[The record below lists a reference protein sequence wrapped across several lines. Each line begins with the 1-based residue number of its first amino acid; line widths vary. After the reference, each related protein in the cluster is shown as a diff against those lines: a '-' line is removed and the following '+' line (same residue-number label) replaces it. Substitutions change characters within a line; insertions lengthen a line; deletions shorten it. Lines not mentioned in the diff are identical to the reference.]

1 MQQTKKCV
9 RVDKKGEKERK
20 REEGE
25 NRGGNGE
32 RERERETK
40 NGDFPGIPT
49 VEARRSE
56 KKSRSTHRRLHVVTK
71 ILEFHQTPLGREFSY
86 LEYF

>member
-1 MQQTKKCV
+1 MQQTKKSCV

-32 RERERETK
+32 REGERERERERER
-40 NGDFPGIPT
+40 N
-49 VEARRSE
+49 
-56 KKSRSTHRRLHVVTK
+56 
-71 ILEFHQTPLGREFSY
+71 GREKQKMEIFPAFRQSKLDGPRRKVDPRIAGY
-86 LEYF
+86 M